1 MLSANFIPNHFLFKH
16 LRPTGLKSGSE
27 FDVSSAV
34 EQSSCGFY
42 AGAWCALSGLHLP
55 RILIIHFILSLGHVC
70 SSRFSFVPKVTL

>member
-34 EQSSCGFY
+34 EQSSCGFD

-55 RILIIHFILSLGHVC
+55 RILIIHFVLSLGHVC
-70 SSRFSFVPKVTL
+70 SSRFSFVPKVIL